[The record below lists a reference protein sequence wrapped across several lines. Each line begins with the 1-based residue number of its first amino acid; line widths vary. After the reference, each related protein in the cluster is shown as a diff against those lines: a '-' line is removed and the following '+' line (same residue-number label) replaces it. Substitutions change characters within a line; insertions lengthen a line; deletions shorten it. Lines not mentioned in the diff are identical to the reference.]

1 MITSRGEKHHAE
13 PRRRKIIPDLV
24 RYGLLISLAAVS
36 LTFSFVGACAED
48 SPPLPIPRTLPTTE
62 EATINQCRQQ
72 YRALRQDVE
81 AKAHPLRDVRG
92 VPAITI
98 CKLLTTLGEAELGMI
113 SFVEANSSRCR
124 ISIEISDQIRSTHV
138 KTEKTKGEVCKTPEP
153 RWRE

>member
-1 MITSRGEKHHAE
+1 MTTSRGEKHHAE
-13 PRRRKIIPDLV
+13 PRRRKIIPYLA

-36 LTFSFVGACAED
+36 LIFSIVGACAEE
-48 SPPLPIPRTLPTTE
+48 SPPLPIPRTPPTTE

-81 AKAHPLRDVRG
+81 AKAHRDVRG

-124 ISIEISDQIRSTHV
+124 ISIEISDQIRGTHV
-138 KTEKTKGEVCKTPEP
+138 KSEKMKAEACKKPEL

>member
-1 MITSRGEKHHAE
+1 MTTGGGETRHAE
-13 PRRRKIIPDLV
+13 PLRRKIIPYLA
-24 RYGLLISLAAVS
+24 RYGLLISLASVG
-36 LTFSFVGACAED
+36 LTFSIVGACAED
-48 SPPLPIPRTLPTTE
+48 SPPLPIPRTPPTTE

-72 YRALRQDVE
+72 YSALRRDVE

-98 CKLLTTLGEAELGMI
+98 CSLLTTLGEAELTMI

-124 ISIEISDQIRSTHV
+124 ISIEISEKIRSTHV
-138 KTEKTKGEVCKTPEP
+138 ATEKIKAEACKKPEL